1 MVSLVVFVLLMLFA
15 FVGPSFWK
23 YRFDQVLKKPAGANA
38 DWIRPSWEHP
48 FGISKGYD
56 VFAQVMRGT
65 QYSIRI
71 ALVVTVVSVGLGVVV
86 GAIAGYFRGFT
97 DAVLMRFTD
106 LMLVIPYLAAV
117 AALQRNVKG
126 STWLWLALFL
136 AFFGWM
142 GIARVI
148 RGEFLSLREKEFVEA
163 ARSVGASAPRIIFRH
178 ILPNTLGP
186 IIVNATL
193 AVGGAVLAEAALS
206 FLGLG
211 VKPPDTSLG
220 KIIEVGKSTAT
231 NIGASLLTQLLGL
244 GQIGQT
250 VTNYGAQLLTLQFSR
265 DNESEA
271 DLVGMEL
278 ADRAGYDPRAG
289 VTLWQKMSAANKG
302 APPQWLSTHPAST
315 SRINEIRRH
324 LGETLPLYA
333 RARGTPV
340 ASLPPYTSNWGDPI
354 P

>member
-1 MVSLVVFVLLMLFA
+1 MSESQIPPNDTPPDGDGAVAPEAGSIEREFTVQQRSQWKTIARRFTRHKPAMISMVVFFLLMVFA
-15 FVGPSFWK
+15 FVGPLFWK
-23 YRFDQVLKKPAGANA
+23 YTYDQVLKKPAGANN

-56 VFAQVMRGT
+56 VLAQVMRGT

-71 ALVVTVVSVGLGVVV
+71 ALVVTVVSVTIGVVV
-86 GAIAGYFRGFT
+86 GSISGYFRGFT
-97 DAVLMRFTD
+97 DTALMRFTD

-136 AFFGWM
+136 AMFGWM

-163 ARSVGASAPRIIFRH
+163 AQSVGASAPRIIFKH

-220 KIIEVGKSTAT
+220 KIIEVGKSKAT
-231 NIGASLLTQLLGL
+231 TYPNEFWWPVLMLCLISLTINFIGDGL
-244 GQIGQT
+244 
-250 VTNYGAQLLTLQFSR
+250 R
-265 DNESEA
+265 DAFDPKQNR
-271 DLVGMEL
+271 V
-278 ADRAGYDPRAG
+278 RA
-289 VTLWQKMSAANKG
+289 
-302 APPQWLSTHPAST
+302 
-315 SRINEIRRH
+315 
-324 LGETLPLYA
+324 
-333 RARGTPV
+333 
-340 ASLPPYTSNWGDPI
+340 
-354 P
+354 

>member
-1 MVSLVVFVLLMLFA
+1 MQLPSGDDASSPSAGAAAPLVPAEREFTVEQRSQWKTTVHRFTRHRPAMVSMVVFVLLMIFA

-56 VFAQVMRGT
+56 VLAQVMRGT

-71 ALVVTVVSVGLGVVV
+71 ALVVTVVSVGLGVFV

-136 AFFGWM
+136 ALFGWM

-220 KIIEVGKSTAT
+220 KIIEVGKSKAT
-231 NIGASLLTQLLGL
+231 TYPNEFWWPVLMLCLISLTINFIGDGL
-244 GQIGQT
+244 
-250 VTNYGAQLLTLQFSR
+250 R
-265 DNESEA
+265 DAFDPKQNR
-271 DLVGMEL
+271 V
-278 ADRAGYDPRAG
+278 RA
-289 VTLWQKMSAANKG
+289 
-302 APPQWLSTHPAST
+302 
-315 SRINEIRRH
+315 
-324 LGETLPLYA
+324 
-333 RARGTPV
+333 
-340 ASLPPYTSNWGDPI
+340 
-354 P
+354 